1 MDMIQELDTLPVL
14 QPARS
19 IEALLNE
26 SKRLQVTSLQLIRA
40 SNELQTMLVL
50 LVHQQRHLQKQWMKH
65 SDLLCLI
72 VTKQRVYY
80 S

>member
-1 MDMIQELDTLPVL
+1 MIQELETLPVL

-19 IEALLNE
+19 LEALLNE

-40 SNELQTMLVL
+40 SNELQTTLIL
-50 LVHQQRHLQKQWMKH
+50 LLHQQRHLQKQLMKQY
-65 SDLLCLI
+65 DLLCLI
-72 VTKQRVYY
+72 VTKQCVYY